1 VAAIVVAA
9 ATAMETA
16 MATADGGDGGDGS
29 SGNNGVDNRGRESDG
44 CVGGGRGDDSNERR

>member
-1 VAAIVVAA
+1 MVAA

-16 MATADGGDGGDGS
+16 MATADGGDGGGGS

-44 CVGGGRGDDSNERR
+44 CVGGGRGNDSDERR